1 VFCEHFSNNNILPSE
16 KILSIKALAAGKL
29 LNENELR
36 HLQEGV
42 YLCTNCDRCT
52 VVCPVGI
59 NLKDLWFNVRESLLQ
74 TGYTEFFTLS
84 PLSFY
89 RGLKKEDADRDNYQK
104 PLIQAR
110 GAIADWCDLIKRP
123 DQTLPLTSIYPGFK
137 GSMYQSNQAST
148 FSVCFGCKACTNVCP
163 VVAHYDNPREVLG
176 LLPHQIMNSCG
187 LGLKDL
193 ALGSNMLWDCLTCYQ
208 CQEQCPQEVCI
219 TDIIYELKNIAIQ
232 HVKEKLHKVETIK
245 QKKTIE
251 PPTYTNVSGYR
262 VADDHY
268 YHLGHSWLRIE
279 DDGYVRIGIDDFTSK
294 VFGPV
299 DAIDIPSAGVFL
311 MQGEVGWAFTRNGLK
326 APMQS
331 PVTGT
336 VLAVNHRIKEQP
348 KIAHDDPYQEGWLFT
363 LDPASLVFNLER
375 LYFEDKC
382 FEWIEKENRILLEF
396 LGPRYERLAATGGEP
411 LDDIYGHFPEID
423 WNRLVRTFLR
433 TAEKS

>member
-1 VFCEHFSNNNILPSE
+1 
-16 KILSIKALAAGKL
+16 
-29 LNENELR
+29 
-36 HLQEGV
+36 
-42 YLCTNCDRCT
+42 
-52 VVCPVGI
+52 
-59 NLKDLWFNVRESLLQ
+59 
-74 TGYTEFFTLS
+74 
-84 PLSFY
+84 
-89 RGLKKEDADRDNYQK
+89 
-104 PLIQAR
+104 
-110 GAIADWCDLIKRP
+110 
-123 DQTLPLTSIYPGFK
+123 
-137 GSMYQSNQAST
+137 
-148 FSVCFGCKACTNVCP
+148 
-163 VVAHYDNPREVLG
+163 
-176 LLPHQIMNSCG
+176 
-187 LGLKDL
+187 
-193 ALGSNMLWDCLTCYQ
+193 
-208 CQEQCPQEVCI
+208 VCI

-433 TAEKS
+433 TGEKS